1 MYSNSFE
8 FAVDDFHFA
17 VESFLEDTEYMGI
30 CESLLLPVEEGI
42 GDSFKKALGYL
53 YKKFHAIVESF
64 KRWVK
69 KVINKVKSF
78 FTRGK
83 KKNSREKTDALVD
96 RAFSEDPIVV
106 KKTPTDDEIPLSPEE
121 SRKVVEDM
129 LEVLNTA
136 NNVDS
141 ELKKAS
147 SDENVTKEEAD
158 TVTKKADDVSKQMSE
173 LKSRVETTYLALPQ
187 KTEAGIAEDKKRK
200 EVEKYREKLAEK
212 AKVASTDDYSENAD
226 KQTRAMATDM
236 AEKNFFKLKNNNEA
250 VRGIVDNFI
259 VRVGEIETGKQVVF
273 AFKTRI
279 DTCASHILGVLRYSF
294 ENADG
299 VRAMLRYMNQR
310 IPRQLQEYIGKNTKE
325 VNSLNKELSRIGTK
339 KDPDYEFISDDIKS
353 NPDRAEEF
361 NNRRKFRLMLRIFK
375 YQPNMKNLNTIISMI
390 NNDNS
395 IIHLI

>member
-17 VESFLEDTEYMGI
+17 VEAFLEDTEYMGI

-42 GDSFKKALGYL
+42 GDSFKKALDYL
-53 YKKFHAIVESF
+53 YKKFHAILEAF

-83 KKNSREKTDALVD
+83 KKDSK
-96 RAFSEDPIVV
+96 EDTTGNDDSG
-106 KKTPTDDEIPLSPEE
+106 KKNAPTPEE
-121 SRKVVEDM
+121 AKKVVEDM
-129 LEVLNTA
+129 NEVLKTA

-200 EVEKYREKLAEK
+200 EVEKYREELAEK
-212 AKVASTDDYSENAD
+212 AKMASSDDYSETAD
-226 KQTRAMATDM
+226 NQTRAIATDM
-236 AEKNFFKLKNNNEA
+236 AEKNFFKFKNNNEA
-250 VRGIVDNFI
+250 VRGIVDNFV

-273 AFKTRI
+273 AYRTRI
-279 DTCASHILGVLRYSF
+279 DTCASHILDVLGFSF

-310 IPRQLQEYIGKNTKE
+310 IPRQLQEYIGKNTSK
-325 VNSLNKELSRIGTK
+325 VNSLNKEISKIGTK
-339 KDPDYEFISDDIKS
+339 KDPEYEFISDDVKS
-353 NPDRAEEF
+353 NPDRAERF
-361 NNRRKFRLMLRIFK
+361 NNRRKFQLMIRIFK
-375 YQPNMKNLNTIISMI
+375 YQPNMKNLNAIISMV

-395 IIHLI
+395 IIQLI

>member
-17 VESFLEDTEYMGI
+17 VEEFLEDTEYMGI

-42 GDSFKKALGYL
+42 GESFKKALNYL
-53 YKKFHAIVESF
+53 YKKFHAILEAF

-83 KKNSREKTDALVD
+83 KKDSKE
-96 RAFSEDPIVV
+96 EDTTGNDDSG
-106 KKTPTDDEIPLSPEE
+106 KKSAPTPEE
-121 SRKVVEDM
+121 AKKVVEDM
-129 LEVLNTA
+129 NEVLKAA
-136 NNVDS
+136 NSVDS
-141 ELKKAS
+141 ELKKVS

-158 TVTKKADDVSKQMSE
+158 TVTKKADDVSKQMSD
-173 LKSRVETTYLALPQ
+173 LKTRVETTYLALPQ
-187 KTEAGIAEDKKRK
+187 KTEAGIAEDRKRK

-212 AKVASTDDYSENAD
+212 AKMDSSDDYSENAD
-226 KQTRAMATDM
+226 KQARAMATDM

-250 VRGIVDNFI
+250 VMGIVDNFI

-273 AFKTRI
+273 YRTRI
-279 DTCASHILGVLRYSF
+279 DTCASHILDVLGFSF

-310 IPRQLQEYIGKNTKE
+310 IPRQLQEYIGKNTSK
-325 VNSLNKELSRIGTK
+325 VNSLNKEISRVGTK
-339 KDPDYEFISDDIKS
+339 KDPEYEFISDDVKS
-353 NPDRAEEF
+353 NPDRAEGF
-361 NNRRKFRLMLRIFK
+361 NNRRKFQLMIRIFK
-375 YQPNMKNLNTIISMI
+375 YQPNMKNLNAIISMV

>member
-17 VESFLEDTEYMGI
+17 VEEFLEDTEYMGI

-42 GDSFKKALGYL
+42 GDSFKKALDYL
-53 YKKFHAIVESF
+53 YKKFHAILEVF

-69 KVINKVKSF
+69 KVINKVKAF
-78 FTRGK
+78 FTKGK
-83 KKNSREKTDALVD
+83 KKDSKE
-96 RAFSEDPIVV
+96 EDTTGDDSG
-106 KKTPTDDEIPLSPEE
+106 KKNAPTPEE
-121 SRKVVEDM
+121 AKKVVEDM
-129 LEVLNTA
+129 NEVLKTA

-200 EVEKYREKLAEK
+200 EVEKYREELSEK
-212 AKVASTDDYSENAD
+212 AKIASTDDYSENAD

-279 DTCASHILGVLRYSF
+279 DTCAGHILDVFGYSF

-299 VRAMLRYMNQR
+299 ARAMLRYMNQR
-310 IPRQLQEYIGKNTKE
+310 IPRQLQEYIGKNTKK
-325 VNSLNKELSRIGTK
+325 VNSLNKEISRIGTK
-339 KDPDYEFISDDIKS
+339 KDPEYEFVSDDIKS
-353 NPDRAEEF
+353 NPDRAERF
-361 NNRRKFRLMLRIFK
+361 NNRRKFQLMLRIFK
-375 YQPNMKNLNTIISMI
+375 YQPNMKNLNAIISMV

-395 IIHLI
+395 FIQLI

>member
-17 VESFLEDTEYMGI
+17 VEEFLEDTEYMGI

-42 GDSFKKALGYL
+42 GDSFKKALNYL
-53 YKKFHAIVESF
+53 YKKFHAIVEAF

-106 KKTPTDDEIPLSPEE
+106 KKTPTGEQIPLSPEE

-187 KTEAGIAEDKKRK
+187 RTSAGDEEFERKMRKQAYLYEWKKNKESNERYDVQTAKQANDIAEK
-200 EVEKYREKLAEK
+200 
-212 AKVASTDDYSENAD
+212 
-226 KQTRAMATDM
+226 MAN
-236 AEKNFFKLKNNNEA
+236 ENFFKFKHPEENAEPIKEFI
-250 VRGIVDNFI
+250 IV
-259 VRVGEIETGKQVVF
+259 VGNIETGNKGRFRFFNTPVGYAAKLILDAYYNEESKYPEVEGAKRMFSYMTQKIPKQ
-273 AFKTRI
+273 I
-279 DTCASHILGVLRYSF
+279 
-294 ENADG
+294 
-299 VRAMLRYMNQR
+299 
-310 IPRQLQEYIGKNTKE
+310 QEWI
-325 VNSLNKELSRIGTK
+325 SRM
-339 KDPDYEFISDDIKS
+339 KS
-353 NPDRAEEF
+353 SAEEA
-361 NNRRKFRLMLRIFK
+361 KDTGELDKIFM
-375 YQPNMKNLNTIISMI
+375 YEPTMQNLNRCFGATKRLLKMM
-390 NNDNS
+390 NKD
-395 IIHLI
+395 

>member
-17 VESFLEDTEYMGI
+17 VEEFLEDTEYMGI

-42 GDSFKKALGYL
+42 GDSFKKALNYL
-53 YKKFHAIVESF
+53 YKKFHAIVEAF

-106 KKTPTDDEIPLSPEE
+106 KKTPTGDEIPLSPEE

-147 SDENVTKEEAD
+147 SNENVTKEEAD
-158 TVTKKADDVSKQMSE
+158 TVTKKADDASKQMSE
-173 LKSRVETTYLALPQ
+173 LKSKVETTYLALPQ
-187 KTEAGIAEDKKRK
+187 KTEAGIAEDEKRK
-200 EVEKYREKLAEK
+200 EVEKYREELAEK
-212 AKVASTDDYSENAD
+212 AKVASTDDYSKNAD
-226 KQTRAMATDM
+226 KQTSAMAMDM
-236 AEKNFFKLKNNNEA
+236 AKKNFFKLKINNEA
-250 VRGIVDNFI
+250 VRSSVSNFI
-259 VRVGEIETGKQVVF
+259 IRVGEIETGKQVVF

-279 DTCASHILGVLRYSF
+279 DTCAGHILDVLGSSF
-294 ENADG
+294 ENVDG

-310 IPRQLQEYIGKNTKE
+310 IPRQLQEYIGKNTSK
-325 VNSLNKELSRIGTK
+325 VNSLNKEISRIGTK
-339 KDPDYEFISDDIKS
+339 KIRNMSLYPM
-353 NPDRAEEF
+353 
-361 NNRRKFRLMLRIFK
+361 MLSQARIV
-375 YQPNMKNLNTIISMI
+375 LRDLTIVV
-390 NNDNS
+390 NS
-395 IIHLI
+395 S

>member
-1 MYSNSFE
+1 MYSNSFDYE
-8 FAVDDFHFA
+8 VDDFHFA
-17 VESFLEDTEYMGI
+17 VEEFLEDTEYMGI

-42 GDSFKKALGYL
+42 GDSFKKALNYL
-53 YKKFHAIVESF
+53 YKKFHAILEAF

-69 KVINKVKSF
+69 KVIDKVKSF

-96 RAFSEDPIVV
+96 RLFSEDPIVV
-106 KKTPTDDEIPLSPEE
+106 KKTPTGNEIPLPPEE
-121 SRKVVEDM
+121 AKKVVEDM
-129 LEVLNTA
+129 NEVLKTA

-173 LKSRVETTYLALPQ
+173 LKLRVKTTYLALPQ
-187 KTEAGIAEDKKRK
+187 KTETGIAEDKKRK

-212 AKVASTDDYSENAD
+212 AKIASSDDYSENAD
-226 KQTRAMATDM
+226 DQARTMATDM

-250 VRGIVDNFI
+250 VKGIVSNFV

-273 AFKTRI
+273 AYRTRI
-279 DTCASHILGVLRYSF
+279 DTCASHILDVLGFSF
-294 ENADG
+294 ENVDG

-310 IPRQLQEYIGKNTKE
+310 IPRQLQEYIGKNTNK
-325 VNSLNKELSRIGTK
+325 VNSLNKEISRVGTK
-339 KDPDYEFISDDIKS
+339 KDPEYEFIYDDVES
-353 NPDRAEEF
+353 NPKDAERYI
-361 NNRRKFRLMLRIFK
+361 NRRKFQLMIRIFK
-375 YQPNMKNLNTIISMI
+375 YQPNMKNLNAIISMV
-390 NNDNS
+390 NNNNS
-395 IIHLI
+395 LIHAI

>member
-42 GDSFKKALGYL
+42 GDSFKKALNYL
-53 YKKFHAIVESF
+53 YKKFHAIVEAF

-106 KKTPTDDEIPLSPEE
+106 KKTPTGDEIPLSPEE
-121 SRKVVEDM
+121 SRKAVEDM
-129 LEVLNTA
+129 IEVLNTA

-158 TVTKKADDVSKQMSE
+158 TVTKKADDVSKQMSD
-173 LKSRVETTYLALPQ
+173 LKSKVETKYLALPQ
-187 KTEAGIAEDKKRK
+187 WTEAGKEEFNRQMRKNSYLYEWKKNKESNERYDVQAAKQANDIAEKMAN
-200 EVEKYREKLAEK
+200 EYFFNLKYPEEH
-212 AKVASTDDYSENAD
+212 T
-226 KQTRAMATDM
+226 
-236 AEKNFFKLKNNNEA
+236 EA
-250 VRGIVDNFI
+250 VKEFI
-259 VRVGEIETGKQVVF
+259 IAVGNIETGNKGRFRLFKASVGDAANRILDVLFYREESNYPEVEGAKRMFSYMTQKIPKQ
-273 AFKTRI
+273 I
-279 DTCASHILGVLRYSF
+279 
-294 ENADG
+294 
-299 VRAMLRYMNQR
+299 
-310 IPRQLQEYIGKNTKE
+310 QEWISRMKSSAKE
-325 VNSLNKELSRIGTK
+325 FRKVN
-339 KDPDYEFISDDIKS
+339 DIK
-353 NPDRAEEF
+353 E
-361 NNRRKFRLMLRIFK
+361 IFV
-375 YQPNMKNLNTIISMI
+375 YEPTIQNLNRCI
-390 NNDNS
+390 DKR
-395 IIHLI
+395 LGKK

>member
-17 VESFLEDTEYMGI
+17 VEAFLEDTEYMGI

-42 GDSFKKALGYL
+42 GDSFKKALDYL
-53 YKKFHAIVESF
+53 YKKFHAILEAF

-83 KKNSREKTDALVD
+83 KKDSKEEEDITDND
-96 RAFSEDPIVV
+96 DSG
-106 KKTPTDDEIPLSPEE
+106 KKSTPTPEDAK
-121 SRKVVEDM
+121 KVVEDM
-129 LEVLNTA
+129 NEVLKTA

-173 LKSRVETTYLALPQ
+173 LKSKVETTYLALPQ

-212 AKVASTDDYSENAD
+212 AKIASSDDYSKNAD
-226 KQTRAMATDM
+226 EQTRAMATDM

-250 VRGIVDNFI
+250 VKGIVSNFI

-273 AFKTRI
+273 AYKTRI
-279 DTCASHILGVLRYSF
+279 DSCAGHILDVLKYSF
-294 ENADG
+294 ETVDG

-310 IPRQLQEYIGKNTKE
+310 IPRQLQEYIGKNTSK
-325 VNSLNKELSRIGTK
+325 VNSLNKDISRIGTK

-353 NPDRAEEF
+353 NPDRAERF
-361 NNRRKFRLMLRIFK
+361 NNRRKFQLMIRIFK
-375 YQPNMKNLNTIISMI
+375 YQPNMKNLNAIISMV

-395 IIHLI
+395 IIQLI